1 MEKIRKAGPGDRR
14 GIWKIFHEIIQS
26 GDTYVFPPETTFN
39 EFKNYWL
46 SKDQKCFVITEGRE
60 LMGSYILKAN
70 QPGLGAHIA
79 NASYIVNPVYQ
90 GRGIGKKLCGHSIS
104 EAKKSGFLAI
114 QFNIV
119 VSTNKTAIEL
129 WKKAGFEITG
139 ITPMGF
145 KHQKLGYV
153 DTYIMY
159 RKL

>member
-1 MEKIRKAGPGDRR
+1 MEKIRKAGPGDIK

-26 GDTYVFPPETTFN
+26 GDVYVFPPETNFKD
-39 EFKNYWL
+39 FKNYWF
-46 SKDQKCFVITEGRE
+46 SKELKCFVITNGRA
-60 LMGSYILKAN
+60 LLGSYILKAN

-79 NASYIVNPVYQ
+79 NASYIVDPVHQ
-90 GRGIGKKLCGHSIS
+90 GKGIGKKLCSHSIS
-104 EAKKSGFLAI
+104 EARKSGYLAI

-129 WKKAGFEITG
+129 WKKAGFEIIGT
-139 ITPMGF
+139 TPMGF